1 MTYRCNARARLP
13 MLHAPRPRQPIA
25 CSDAHPTA
33 AALRTCTLP
42 RANAISRQGAPSKAR
57 GGRMRASRRG
67 AATRQNLTAT
77 RSTPTYARTS
87 GTFGRWR
94 RARTSA
100 ASGGRLERSCTLGA
114 PPEDEERNRVTK
126 NAASVRSEDN
136 QTGVVSL
143 GCVTLHMKVLLCK
156 TVVVSCGRP
165 ARSLVPLP
173 PRTLEM
179 RVRERVS

>member
-1 MTYRCNARARLP
+1 MRGRASPCSMLRALGNRLHAAMRIPLPLLCVRVHSRGPMLPQGEGRRPRHVVAACGLHVGALRHARTSLRQGRRQRTRARAGLSEGGGAQGLP
-13 MLHAPRPRQPIA
+13 QPPVG
-25 CSDAHPTA
+25 DWRE
-33 AALRTCTLP
+33 AALRVP
-42 RANAISRQGAPSKAR
+42 HPKH
-57 GGRMRASRRG
+57 
-67 AATRQNLTAT
+67 
-77 RSTPTYARTS
+77 
-87 GTFGRWR
+87 
-94 RARTSA
+94 
-100 ASGGRLERSCTLGA
+100 
-114 PPEDEERNRVTK
+114 EERNRVTK